1 MARQVHDEGY
11 GTDGSPEPA
20 QSLLRSILDDAHEA
34 FVSMDAGGFITDW
47 NREAER
53 TFGWSREDVIGR
65 VLADTIVPERF
76 RGAHLAGLQRYLE
89 TGEGPVLGVRL
100 ELSAVHREG
109 HEFPVELTITAVHTD
124 GRPSF
129 HAFLHDISARK
140 FSERLLVAQR
150 AVTHALASAATPAEA
165 IEALLRAL
173 GESMDWELGAYW
185 AADTSEGVLRRAA
198 SWSAPAIAAE
208 EFERESGEL
217 GLARGVGLPGRAWEQ
232 REPVWVQDFAAE
244 TSFPRMEAARQAGLH
259 AAICVPV
266 LRGGDVVG
274 VIEFLTRDLRLHD
287 RSVSDVLVAVGAQA
301 GQLLGILEER
311 VELLTKLETLAL
323 TDELTG
329 LANRRAWDEGLR
341 RELARAS
348 RDGHPVCVA
357 LIDLDHFKRFNDES
371 GHQAGDALLARV
383 AADWLA
389 VLRAG
394 DFLARYGGD
403 EFAAIFPAQSLE
415 TAVSVVRRLL
425 TAMPAGQSCS
435 AGVALWNTTE
445 TAVQLVGHADAA
457 LYEAKQTGRHK
468 TVASR

>member
-1 MARQVHDEGY
+1 VERQLGDKGHGPEG
-11 GTDGSPEPA
+11 TREPA
-20 QSLLRSILDDAHEA
+20 QSMARSILEAAHEA

-53 TFGWSREDVIGR
+53 TFGWSRTEVIGM
-65 VLADTIVPERF
+65 VLADTIVPERY
-76 RGAHLAGLQRYLE
+76 RGAHLEGLQHYRE
-89 TGEGPVLGVRL
+89 TGEAPVLGVRL
-100 ELSAVHREG
+100 ELSAVHRDG
-109 HEFPVELTITAVHTD
+109 HEFPVEMTISAVHSD

-150 AVTHALASAATPAEA
+150 AVTHALASAASPAVSMEA
-165 IEALLRAL
+165 VLRAL
-173 GESMDWELGAYW
+173 GESMDWGLGAYW
-185 AADTSEGVLRRAA
+185 AVDSSEGVLRRAA
-198 SWSAPAIAAE
+198 SWCAPTIAAE
-208 EFERESGEL
+208 EFERERGEL
-217 GLARGVGLPGRAWEQ
+217 RLALGVGLPGHAWAQ
-232 REPVWVQDFAAE
+232 GEPVWVEDLTAE
-244 TSFPRMEAARQAGLH
+244 TSLPRMEAAGQVGLR

-274 VIEFLTRDLRLHD
+274 VIEFLARELRLRD
-287 RSVSDVLVAVGAQA
+287 RSVSDVLVAVGAQT

-311 VELLTKLETLAL
+311 LELLTKLETLAL
-323 TDELTG
+323 TDQLTG

-371 GHQAGDALLARV
+371 GHQAGDALLTGA

-415 TAVSVVRRLL
+415 TAVAVVERLRVA
-425 TAMPAGQSCS
+425 TPAAQSCS
-435 AGVALWNTTE
+435 AGVALWNTSE
-445 TAVQLVGHADAA
+445 TAEQLVGRADAA

-468 TVASR
+468 TVAAP